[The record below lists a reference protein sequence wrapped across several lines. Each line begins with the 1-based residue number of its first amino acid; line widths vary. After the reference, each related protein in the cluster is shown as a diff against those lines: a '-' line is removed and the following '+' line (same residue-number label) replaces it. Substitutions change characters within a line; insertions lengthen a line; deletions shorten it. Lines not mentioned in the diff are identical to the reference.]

1 MTTHTDPLTFPTHLE
16 VGFWRLHDAAG
27 IDPGATLAQAVETML
42 VWADDDAEH
51 EYGALA
57 CRQIRN
63 ALRDGRAV
71 HFRLEP
77 TPGRHGTCR
86 DRKQTRRPRG
96 ATMTSDDRCP
106 DPCRNENPPSTS

>member
-1 MTTHTDPLTFPTHLE
+1 MTTHANTLTFPTHIE

-27 IDPGATLAQAVETML
+27 IDEGATLAQAVETML

-63 ALRDGRAV
+63 ALRDGRTV
-71 HFRLEP
+71 QFRLEP

-86 DRKQTRRPRG
+86 DRKHSGRPRG
-96 ATMTSDDRCP
+96 ATQTR
-106 DPCRNENPPSTS
+106 

>member
-1 MTTHTDPLTFPTHLE
+1 MTTHTEPLTFPTHLE
-16 VGFWRLHDAAG
+16 VGFWRLWTAAG
-27 IDPGATLAQAVETML
+27 IDHGAPLAQAVETMQI
-42 VWADDDAEH
+42 WADDDPEH

-71 HFRLEP
+71 LFRLEP

-86 DRKQTRRPRG
+86 DRKQRRAPTRY
-96 ATMTSDDRCP
+96 DD
-106 DPCRNENPPSTS
+106 EE